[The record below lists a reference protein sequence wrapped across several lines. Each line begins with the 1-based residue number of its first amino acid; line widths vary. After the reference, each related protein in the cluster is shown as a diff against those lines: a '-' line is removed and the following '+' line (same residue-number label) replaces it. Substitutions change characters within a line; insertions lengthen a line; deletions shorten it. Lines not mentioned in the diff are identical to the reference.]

1 MYQVAPGMPP
11 GNINMYAPSHSN
23 YVAQQQQYVQQQQ
36 YLSQQ
41 SGSGPAGG
49 YVQPYPA
56 QQQMAAMSGGGMAPG
71 FSSGTNFGGYEDAP
85 SDYNAPPGH
94 GYYGHRHP

>member
-1 MYQVAPGMPP
+1 
-11 GNINMYAPSHSN
+11 MYAPSHSN

-85 SDYNAPPGH
+85 SDYNALPGH
-94 GYYGHRHP
+94 GYYGHRQP